1 MVGEERERVIEGTS
15 TVVIPLE
22 GMWVYVSVEIS
33 LPATAVVGRE
43 TVLGFGFEDFNF
55 RSRYAL
61 ADKSVGFMLTLRYFI
76 TFSSHA

>member
-1 MVGEERERVIEGTS
+1 MVGEEGGRVTEGS
-15 TVVIPLE
+15 NVVIPLE

-55 RSRYAL
+55 RSR
-61 ADKSVGFMLTLRYFI
+61 
-76 TFSSHA
+76 